1 MRAVH
6 SQSVRIVFENKSIVV
21 QYRKTI
27 GMTVLEKIIQA
38 RLLTVDTF
46 ERDASKLGRP
56 RNQFVS
62 RGYRATDL
70 CGRQ

>member
-1 MRAVH
+1 M
-6 SQSVRIVFENKSIVV
+6 RIVFENKIIVV
-21 QYRKTI
+21 HHRKTI

-46 ERDASKLGRP
+46 ERDTSKVNRP
-56 RNQFVS
+56 CSLFVS
-62 RGYRATDL
+62 RRYRATDL